1 MFHSVGIK
9 IYTKDQD
16 GILRTSG
23 PSFIHAT
30 SAMGMLSLSDGLVK
44 ALMLLENAGA
54 IDSYAVVLKCEPDQ
68 AAPGAGP

>member
-1 MFHSVGIK
+1 MSHSVGIK

-16 GILRTSG
+16 GILRTSI
-23 PSFIHAT
+23 PTYIPAT

>member
-1 MFHSVGIK
+1 MSHSVGIK

-16 GILRTSG
+16 GILRTSS
-23 PSFIHAT
+23 PTYIPAT
-30 SAMGMLSLSDGLVK
+30 SAMSMLSLSDGLVK